1 MHRRTKL
8 GAALS
13 AIGVVLGSLA
23 VSTGAAQA
31 QGDVCPDGYVN
42 DYRPCLPAV
51 DDLNCPDLGGSVV
64 VVIGDPYG
72 LDGDGDGIG
81 CEGPTT
87 QIGVPAQPVTTTPT
101 PSTTAAPATTTT
113 AAPAAAQ
120 QTTTTAAPATT
131 TTSPVVVSPATAS
144 LPRTGSDTTIPLAS
158 ISLAMIVTGAAF
170 VVTGRRQ
177 AQLG

>member
-13 AIGVVLGSLA
+13 AIGVVLLSLA

-31 QGDVCPDGYVN
+31 QGDVCPDGFVN
-42 DYRPCLPAV
+42 DYRPCLPDV
-51 DDLNCPDLGGSVV
+51 EDLNCPDLGGSVQV
-64 VVIGDPYG
+64 VLGDPYG
-72 LDGDGDGIG
+72 LDGDDDGIG

-87 QIGVPAQPVTTTPT
+87 QIGVPAQPITTTT
-101 PSTTAAPATTTT
+101 TTAAPTTTTT

-131 TTSPVVVSPATAS
+131 TASPVVVAPPTES
-144 LPRTGSDTTIPLAS
+144 LPPTGSDTTIPLAS

-177 AQLG
+177 SRLA